1 MFKAIKSEVEDFQ
14 RRVKITRGARYNAFR
29 RNEAK
34 SIYSSCT
41 LIFLS
46 IFIFALNL
54 LPYYNFLNIDLLKDK
69 NSSIQFSALILSVFL
84 LVFSLLEANNSY
96 KYNADKFHGFA
107 IGLENIV
114 NELDRCS
121 SENQLERIKTE
132 YVDQL
137 EKSFLNHL
145 EIDYLISSARYYT
158 PSSDSKCLDK
168 VLYWLKIIIYGTR
181 NFVFTLLPYL
191 LLISLS
197 VYYVAYCQLNI
208 IN

>member
-145 EIDYLISSARYYT
+145 EIDYLISTARYYT
-158 PSSDSKCLDK
+158 QSSDSKC
-168 VLYWLKIIIYGTR
+168 
-181 NFVFTLLPYL
+181 
-191 LLISLS
+191 
-197 VYYVAYCQLNI
+197 
-208 IN
+208 